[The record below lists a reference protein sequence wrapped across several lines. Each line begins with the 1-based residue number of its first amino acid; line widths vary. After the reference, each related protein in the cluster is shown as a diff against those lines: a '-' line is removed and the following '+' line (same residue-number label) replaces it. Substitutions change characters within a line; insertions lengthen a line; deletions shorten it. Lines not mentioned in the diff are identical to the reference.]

1 MEVRPSRLMIC
12 PPSALRRAAASA
24 VERGNLKDLQEAMK
38 GDAVVVQQ
46 LVAQSGSGA
55 DVNVG
60 APAATRRASGAVL
73 EVSRKIVRYNAAL
86 EAMGLREHARR
97 YYQEGENAEAE
108 GKSAFVGTL
117 LSGGAKMIG
126 MGGKLAA
133 DSVGSELP
141 TPDQQYR
148 DDTLRLAALMAVPE
162 INAPD
167 RGGRRPQPAMPTAV
181 PRRSSASWAV
191 RRVGRGL

>member
-1 MEVRPSRLMIC
+1 MCTVLGAAAGVQIAGSLLQAGAARQHG
-12 PPSALRRAAASA
+12 SAAKQADDLSAVSAEKAAASA

-148 DDTLRLAALMAVPE
+148 DDTLRLE
-162 INAPD
+162 H
-167 RGGRRPQPAMPTAV
+167 
-181 PRRSSASWAV
+181 
-191 RRVGRGL
+191 